1 MKDISPKRIYIIA
14 NKHMAR
20 LLVSLACRELQTKTM
35 MSYHYTLIRTA
46 EIKISYN
53 PKYSGG
59 CGESGSLIYC

>member
-1 MKDISPKRIYIIA
+1 MKDISPKRIYITA

-20 LLVSLACRELQTKTM
+20 LLASLAARELQTKTM

-46 EIKISYN
+46 KIKISYN

-59 CGESGSLIYC
+59 YGEPGSLVYC